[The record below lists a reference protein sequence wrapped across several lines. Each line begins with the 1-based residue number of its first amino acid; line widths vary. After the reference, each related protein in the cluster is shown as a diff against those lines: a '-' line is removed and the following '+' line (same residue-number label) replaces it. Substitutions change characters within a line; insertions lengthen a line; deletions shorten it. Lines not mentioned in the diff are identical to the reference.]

1 MLVMQWPV
9 HHSVSLSQVYQFYLH
24 WVIHSLI
31 FINHFAWSGSPW
43 IRESWFYPLD
53 WMLVIRIPQQ
63 YPHNSIHSVIK
74 LLSNH
79 CLGLNLGLW
88 NRSVCVSVYV
98 SVCLNLDLVFYKMD
112 SYRLNKSNV
121 FHKDAMNKLILF
133 CVSPPHTKDMVL

>member
-31 FINHFAWSGSPW
+31 INHFVWSGSQW
-43 IRESWFYPLD
+43 IRESWYYPLD
-53 WMLVIRIPQQ
+53 WMLVIRTKEVGGSQRS
-63 YPHNSIHSVIK
+63 HNSIHSVIK

-88 NRSVCVSVYV
+88 NRSVYVSVY
-98 SVCLNLDLVFYKMD
+98 LNLDLVFYKMD

-133 CVSPPHTKDMVL
+133 CVVPPTKDMVL